1 MRFFKFQAL
10 GNDFLIVRESALR
23 AMTDDYGAFAGE
35 ICDRHYGAGA
45 DGLEIIVERVVAES
59 ADFEVRLFNS
69 DGGETPISGN
79 GTRCVGAY
87 LYLVEDWQGPT
98 VRIATGAGVKTL
110 TPVDRT
116 AGRIV
121 FETDM
126 GIPLLRSDQIPVILA
141 ESANSVI
148 GQRIDVDGS
157 SVEFTSVSMG
167 NPHCSIFVN
176 DFDEVDWRL
185 LGSKIEHHAAFPD
198 RTNVEFVRIIDRDTI
213 EVRFWERGC
222 GETLASGTGSCGAA
236 IASMLNDLTKRKIRV
251 LTAGGPLLIE
261 WLEDG
266 RVIQTGEAAQV
277 FEGRWSGGKAV

>member
-1 MRFFKFQAL
+1 MHFFKFQAL

-23 AMTDDYGAFAGE
+23 AVTDDYGAFAKA
-35 ICDRHYGAGA
+35 ICDRHFGVGA
-45 DGLEIIVERVVAES
+45 DGLEIIVERAAS
-59 ADFEVRLFNS
+59 DGADFEIRLFNS

-87 LYLVEDWQGPT
+87 LSLIEGWQSPS

-110 TPVDRT
+110 TTVDR
-116 AGRIV
+116 ADGRVI

-126 GIPLLRSDQIPVILA
+126 GVPLLHSDEIPVVLP
-141 ESANSVI
+141 EPVDRVI
-148 GQRIDVDGS
+148 GQRIDVDGR

-176 DFDEVDWRL
+176 DFDEIDWRL
-185 LGSKIEHHAAFPD
+185 LGSKIEYHEAFPE
-198 RTNVEFVRIIDRDTI
+198 RTNVEFVRILDRDTI

-236 IASMLNDLTKRKIRV
+236 IASMLNGLTNRKIRV
-251 LTAGGPLLIE
+251 LTAGGELLLE

-266 RVIQTGEAAQV
+266 RLIQTGEAALV
-277 FEGRWSGGKAV
+277 FEGQWPGGKAV